1 MTTTRRSV
9 LKDSAS
15 AGAGLVALSSLTAGS
30 FAEVLG
36 ANDRVRIG
44 VIGTGGRAMQLMD
57 HLVPQ
62 TAGSCSRRDSAMED
76 QVRGRRRSGR
86 RG

>member
-1 MTTTRRSV
+1 MEADHQPTTRRSV

-30 FAEVLG
+30 FAGVLG

-44 VIGTGGRAMQLMD
+44 VIGDRRPSHAIDGPLN
-57 HLVPQ
+57 PQ
-62 TAGSCSRRDSAMED
+62 TA
-76 QVRGRRRSGR
+76 
-86 RG
+86 